1 MSAIYRATE
10 VTSDMLCWNTKAPR
24 RDPTP
29 PLDITDM
36 SSHNVRP
43 YPHHAHLPYSRE
55 PLKSLYVSQR
65 MFTTLALVPCWALY
79 YSIVPRSYRPRESW
93 SLRQII
99 NVNFTRRIYRITEV
113 AGVTYGTRDPESA
126 PAQGS
131 LKETRFEWVEPL
143 PEALKTGIVNGE
155 VGQVPFKPVGCYV
168 WPKEPPP
175 ELERIKQ
182 GRDCEDLK
190 DKPPVIGVFMHGG
203 GYCHMS
209 AHESSRTSRIPRRLT
224 NDKMMSEIYSVE
236 YRLLQHA
243 PFPAVIQDAAAVYTH
258 VVERFY
264 RKEREACKI
273 VLVGDSS
280 GGNLVLALARWLRDE
295 GKLPIPDGLLLLSP
309 SCDVSHALPET
320 LSAYIPR
327 PNAVTDYLVDTPEPR
342 ALLQRTF
349 LGFKRRDLNEIPE
362 QQLMEIVHS
371 EYVSPCSP
379 RVLQAWLHTVE
390 QDVHGEHEE
399 AFEARLS
406 HAGEDVQRT
415 RDPNNLDQKRASRY
429 RATSRFKRL
438 FEGFPRTLII
448 VGDAERLVR
457 EIQSLQ
463 EAMERDGVDVRTEW
477 VKDAVH
483 DILIMA
489 EGWWDPK
496 ACKETWDV
504 IREWTEGFGY
514 EATGNAQ
521 GMSGF
526 LP

>member
-1 MSAIYRATE
+1 
-10 VTSDMLCWNTKAPR
+10 
-24 RDPTP
+24 
-29 PLDITDM
+29 M
-36 SSHNVRP
+36 SSHHLRP
-43 YPHHAHLPYSRE
+43 YPHHAHLPYCRE

-65 MFTTLALVPCWALY
+65 MLTTLALAPYWVLY

-99 NVNFTRRIYRITEV
+99 NVNFTRRIYKITEV

-143 PEALKTGIVNGE
+143 LEPLRTGVANGD
-155 VGQVPFKPVGCYV
+155 VPFKRVGCYV
-168 WPKEPPP
+168 WPKEAPP
-175 ELERIKQ
+175 ELEFIKQ
-182 GRDCEDLK
+182 DLEEERK
-190 DKPPVIGVFMHGG
+190 GHAPVIGIFMHGG

-209 AHESSRTSRIPRRLT
+209 AHEASRTSRIPRRLIK
-224 NDKMMSEIYSVE
+224 DKMMAEVYSVE

-258 VVERFY
+258 VVQRF
-264 RKEREACKI
+264 RKAHTTGCKI

-295 GKLPIPDGLLLLSP
+295 GNLPMPDGLLLLSP

-320 LSAYIPR
+320 LSSYIPR
-327 PNAVTDYLVDTPEPR
+327 PNAATDYLVDTPEPR

-349 LGFKRRDLNEIPE
+349 LGFRHDGPTNLEEQRRLT
-362 QQLMEIVHS
+362 EIVHS

-379 RVLQAWLHTVE
+379 RVLRAWSHAVE
-390 QDVHGEHEE
+390 QDVRGELQEAYQENLAHAVEE
-399 AFEARLS
+399 
-406 HAGEDVQRT
+406 VQVTQDRGS
-415 RDPNNLDQKRASRY
+415 LDSKQMSQY
-429 RATSRFKRL
+429 RATSRFSKL
-438 FEGFPRTLII
+438 FEEFPRTLIV

-457 EIQSLQ
+457 EVQSLQ
-463 EAMERDGVDVRTEW
+463 EAMEGDGVDVRAEW

-489 EGWWDPK
+489 EGWWDTK
-496 ACKETWDV
+496 ACERTWDV
-504 IREWTEGFGY
+504 IGEWVDGFHD
-514 EATGNAQ
+514 TTI
-521 GMSGF
+521 
-526 LP
+526 